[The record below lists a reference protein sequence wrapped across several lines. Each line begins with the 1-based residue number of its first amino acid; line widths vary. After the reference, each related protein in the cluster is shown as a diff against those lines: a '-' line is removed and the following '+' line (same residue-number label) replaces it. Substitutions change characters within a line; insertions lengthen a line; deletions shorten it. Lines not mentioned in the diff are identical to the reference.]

1 MTSVGPHWMTHAL
14 LLFFWPGRFVRK
26 GGLQHSG
33 RCCNRWT
40 SGRSWEFC
48 GRWYRVPHACL
59 PAVFFWVQ
67 GSLNVNPILGGGRFQ
82 TMQICKY
89 VWRGFGGICLKKN
102 RTCIFFVLVPYNN
115 PRVGSLTM
123 QDNGSTFK
131 WSQRLGGSVIF
142 RCEYFPPVFWLH
154 PWKINGW
161 KLHITH
167 LERKMIFQTCMV
179 MFHVNLQGCS
189 Q

>member
-33 RCCNRWT
+33 RCCNGWT

-59 PAVFFWVQ
+59 PILPAVF
-67 GSLNVNPILGGGRFQ
+67 LGPGIIECQPHFGGRFQ

-89 VWRGFGGICLKKN
+89 VWRGFGGICLKN
-102 RTCIFFVLVPYNN
+102 HIIIHALAPWQCRTMGRRSNGVKGLEGQWFSDVKIF
-115 PRVGSLTM
+115 
-123 QDNGSTFK
+123 
-131 WSQRLGGSVIF
+131 
-142 RCEYFPPVFWLH
+142 H
-154 PWKINGW
+154 PFFGYTWKINGW